1 MTITYPIAGI
11 DIGKDILDISL
22 LHANGSFEAFSF
34 ANEKASRKKLARR
47 LKAKGVRLVVL
58 EATGGYELPVMAALA
73 EEGIA
78 FARVNPARVRAFA
91 KSMGQLAKTD
101 RLDAKCLA
109 LYGERVRPKPT
120 PMPSENESRLNALT
134 LRRRQLVGMRQK
146 ERNRAH
152 RTGEPDIAHS
162 IERAIA
168 FLSEEIDAID
178 AAIET
183 LIASAP
189 EMAERRDLIDS
200 VPGIAANTANVLLA
214 GLPEIGR
221 MGTRKLRKLV
231 GVAPLNDDSAERRG
245 ERGSP
250 GLAGGLT
257 DRLGLGPL
265 RRLHLG

>member
-11 DIGKDILDISL
+11 DIGKDTLDISL

-34 ANEKASRKKLARR
+34 ANEKASRKKLAHR

-101 RLDAKCLA
+101 RLDARCLG

-134 LRRRQLVGMRQK
+134 LRRRQLVG
-146 ERNRAH
+146 
-152 RTGEPDIAHS
+152 
-162 IERAIA
+162 
-168 FLSEEIDAID
+168 ID
-178 AAIET
+178 
-183 LIASAP
+183 
-189 EMAERRDLIDS
+189 RKS
-200 VPGIAANTANVLLA
+200 VV
-214 GLPEIGR
+214 
-221 MGTRKLRKLV
+221 
-231 GVAPLNDDSAERRG
+231 
-245 ERGSP
+245 
-250 GLAGGLT
+250 
-257 DRLGLGPL
+257 
-265 RRLHLG
+265 